1 MSSETTTTIREIFT
15 KEEAETNCLKEVTP
29 SAKLVKDFSLS
40 SERDLSHYLAITL
53 WLGWMQFY
61 PMMMVALPIFYT
73 CGYTKVITFII
84 GAVVVSA
91 MTSIQPDQQPDVAI
105 YFGNW
110 VMKRS
115 AAYLVG
121 FLIDTL
127 IYFVIN

>member
-1 MSSETTTTIREIFT
+1 M
-15 KEEAETNCLKEVTP
+15 TP

-73 CGYTKVITFII
+73 CGYIKVITFII